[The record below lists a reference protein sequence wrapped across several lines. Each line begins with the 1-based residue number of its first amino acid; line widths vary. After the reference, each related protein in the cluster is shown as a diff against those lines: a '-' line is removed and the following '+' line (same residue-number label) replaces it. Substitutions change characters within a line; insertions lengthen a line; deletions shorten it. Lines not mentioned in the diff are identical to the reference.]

1 MMWIAR
7 AADGPRLA
15 PGDHQVMESESP
27 KNRAVWRIP
36 GLIVLVAVAVGGFVV
51 AASARHVTV
60 SEETATYPAASR
72 LELDSG
78 AGDIVVR
85 GEDRSDIKVDSR
97 IRSTGSDPKLT
108 ADTSAG
114 RLRLRASC
122 HHSFFNWDTGDD
134 TFGIGPLCAVSYT
147 VAVPRETSLS
157 VDSGTGDVRADGIS
171 SPAVSIDSGTGDIV
185 LNFVAA
191 PRDIEINSGTGD
203 VTVRVPAGAY
213 DINTDSGIGDVVL
226 GFGIEHDAASTNR
239 IRIDSG
245 TGDVTIE
252 RSDV

>member
-1 MMWIAR
+1 MWIAR
-7 AADGPRLA
+7 AADGPPLV

-36 GLIVLVAVAVGGFVV
+36 GLLVLVAVAVGGFVV

-60 SEETATYPAASR
+60 SEETATYPPVDR

-78 AGDIVVR
+78 AGNIVIR
-85 GEDRSDIKVDSR
+85 GEDRPDIKVDSR
-97 IRSTGSDPKLT
+97 IRSTGEASKLT
-108 ADTSAG
+108 ADTSDG
-114 RLRLRASC
+114 RLRLRPSC
-122 HHSFFNWDTGDD
+122 HHAFLNWDSGDD

-147 VAVPRETSLS
+147 VAVPRTTALS
-157 VDSGTGDVRADGIS
+157 VKSGTGDVDADGIAS
-171 SPAVSIDSGTGDIV
+171 RSVLIGSGTGDIV

-191 PRDIEINSGTGD
+191 PRNVEIGSGTGD
-203 VTVRVPAGAY
+203 VTVRVPGGSY
-213 DINTDSGIGDVVL
+213 DISTDSGIGDVVL
-226 GFGIEHDAASTNR
+226 GFGIARDTTSQNR
-239 IRIDSG
+239 IRIESG

>member
-1 MMWIAR
+1 
-7 AADGPRLA
+7 
-15 PGDHQVMESESP
+15 MESESP

-60 SEETATYPAASR
+60 SEEAATYPAAGR

-78 AGDIVVR
+78 SGNIVVH
-85 GEDRSDIKVDSR
+85 GEDRTDIKVDSR
-97 IRSTGSDPKLT
+97 IRSTGENPKLM
-108 ADTSAG
+108 ADTSDG

-122 HHSFFNWDTGDD
+122 HHTFLSWDSGHD
-134 TFGIGPLCAVSYT
+134 TFGIGPLCAASYT
-147 VAVPRETSLS
+147 VAVPRATALS
-157 VDSGTGDVRADGIS
+157 VDSATGDVRGDGIS
-171 SPAVSIDSGTGDIV
+171 SPTVSIDSGTGDIV
-185 LNFVAA
+185 LNFAAA
-191 PRDIEINSGTGD
+191 PRNIEINSGTGD
-203 VTVRVPAGAY
+203 VTVRVPGGPYA
-213 DINTDSGIGDVVL
+213 ISTDSGIGDVVI
-226 GFGIEHDAASTNR
+226 GFGIEKDATSENR